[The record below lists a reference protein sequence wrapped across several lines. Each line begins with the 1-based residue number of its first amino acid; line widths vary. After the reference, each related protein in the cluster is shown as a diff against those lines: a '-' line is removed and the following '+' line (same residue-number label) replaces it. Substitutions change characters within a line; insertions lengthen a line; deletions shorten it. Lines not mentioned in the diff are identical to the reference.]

1 MKVATLRNL
10 VVTSQVDYRQAYIKL
25 YAAYNALYRV
35 MTAESH
41 DAIAL
46 RQFQH
51 WQQVWQHLLFH
62 DQYER
67 LRISVRRLYILT
79 TYRPLTPATQWEGR
93 LNDIDDWRGMMHCWY
108 RVRCAIVHG
117 ETLVEEAYFEEY
129 VRICY
134 DSLHLFMTHAL
145 ILFEQQQITD
155 ITPLRLQKKPV

>member
-1 MKVATLRNL
+1 MKVTTLRRL
-10 VVTSQVDYRQAYIKL
+10 VSTSQVDYQQAYIKL

-35 MTAESH
+35 MTTETQ
-41 DAIAL
+41 DAVAL
-46 RQFQH
+46 RQFQQ
-51 WQQVWQHLLFH
+51 WQQLWQQLLYH

-67 LRISVRRLYILT
+67 LRVYVRRAYILT
-79 TYRPLTPATQWEGR
+79 SYRPLSPSSQWEGR

-117 ETLVEEAYFEEY
+117 ESLVQSAYFEEY

-134 DSLHLFMTHAL
+134 DSLHLFMIHAL
-145 ILFEQQQITD
+145 ILFEQQQITE